1 MENMIHLKINGIP
14 VEVPAGS
21 TILQAAK
28 YANIEIPSLCYLKDI
43 NCIGACRVCV
53 VEIVG
58 RRGLVAA
65 CVYPVEEGME
75 VLTNTPAVRQSR
87 RTTIELILSSHR
99 KKCLSCVRANNCE
112 LHNLAFDYGVDE
124 DRFKGEDRAYPIDD
138 ASPYIVRDNSKCIQC
153 MRCVAACKNVQS
165 VSCIGPIQRG
175 FNVHV
180 GCAFDKSL
188 AESPCVGCGQC
199 VVACPVGALSEKSQI
214 EQVWDAISDP
224 NKKVVFFTAPSIRA
238 TLGESFGLP
247 IGTNVEGKMISAIRH
262 LGVDSVFNMDITAD
276 LTIMEE
282 AHELIERITKQKT
295 LPMFT
300 SCCPGWIKFC
310 EHYYPE
316 FLPHLSTCKSPQ
328 QMFGAVLKS
337 YYCQKNG
344 IDPKDLFVVSVIPC
358 TSKKFEVTREEQRTG
373 DFDDVDVALTTRELA
388 RMILGAGVA
397 FNDLPDDT
405 FDNPFDIASGG
416 AAIFGATGGVME
428 AALRT
433 ASYLLDGNAKKIE
446 FKEVRGTQGIK
457 EATYKIAGMEI
468 NVAVASGLANARKII
483 EQVKAGEKN
492 YHMVEIMACPGGCIN
507 GGGQP
512 IQMDAVLNHRNDIKA
527 LRAQALYDA
536 DSSMKLRKSHESPVV
551 KLLYDEYFDA
561 PGGSRAHKLLHT
573 TYVKRGK

>member
-238 TLGESFGLP
+238 TLGESFGMP

-344 IDPKDLFVVSVIPC
+344 IDPKNLFVVSVIPC